1 MLSSKYVL
9 PGNSYVIKRVNE
21 NEGFKSPKKSMDYRN
36 KLLAPVL
43 PAELDKSG
51 KKYVPPAR
59 LVRGKSLV
67 SSKRLIQGSK
77 PEYIMRTPSKIICG
91 NQCVDGT
98 MTWISDGDLHDYVHT
113 MTLTSVGKV
122 KKPVQIF
129 NMTKGNNFNGISDKT
144 IGCIHRILSQKDNN
158 LIPYNDCAILNIYR
172 DILRQEG
179 FSDPSNESGE
189 IDLLISMAFG
199 SNRLSLDTQIKV
211 LRAYQSRMV
220 DYVKEG
226 YKLSDFEAR
235 DKLYNL
241 QGNDLWK
248 GDWWKFTQKFGFSV
262 SEGNITPYKLI
273 ELWIISIDGLTKSK
287 ETKSQRCSIYSCDL
301 LISLLLCII
310 SENMKLGMYGYYY
323 QPRNK
328 IRLKDEQREFCV
340 NAECME
346 TMIGWSEP
354 FQCNTFIDSLEDKMI
369 SLKGQLR
376 KKTKPRKKTN
386 IRKKTKRHKR
396 RKSKFK

>member
-9 PGNSYVIKRVNE
+9 SENSYVIKRVNE
-21 NEGFKSPKKSMDYRN
+21 KERFKSPKESMDYRN

-59 LVRGKSLV
+59 LVRGKSILT
-67 SSKRLIQGSK
+67 SKRLIPGSK
-77 PEYIMRTPSKIICG
+77 SGKANYLMRTPSKISCG

-122 KKPVQIF
+122 EKPIQLF
-129 NMTKGNNFNGISDKT
+129 NMTKGIDFSDISRKT

-172 DILRQEG
+172 DILRKEG
-179 FSDPSNESGE
+179 LSDPSNESSE

-199 SNRLSLDTQIKV
+199 SNRLSLDNQIKV
-211 LRAYQSRMV
+211 LRAYQSSMV
-220 DYVKEG
+220 DYVKEE

-273 ELWIISIDGLTKSK
+273 ELWIISVDELRKSK

-369 SLKGQLR
+369 SLKGQLH
-376 KKTKPRKKTN
+376 KKKL
-386 IRKKTKRHKR
+386 RKKTKRRKH
-396 RKSKFK
+396 RKSKSK